1 VDGKEKKVAQ
11 EKQTADRNL
20 RGMRTDKTRKRRG
33 HFSPKANW
41 KTNLLLRPNGFETV
55 LPRVAGFSV
64 TPPFALMLNQDTN
77 THKHRRAIALCG
89 LSAIILTTQGPTR
102 EKPQQRHC
110 RLPST
115 TRQP

>member
-33 HFSPKANW
+33 HFSPPKANW
-41 KTNLLLRPNGFETV
+41 ETNLLLRPNGFETV

-77 THKHRRAIALCG
+77 NKQETNN
-89 LSAIILTTQGPTR
+89 TTNT
-102 EKPQQRHC
+102 PQIYIC
-110 RLPST
+110 LKT
-115 TRQP
+115 